1 MKEGLFF
8 IIFLIVI
15 TGICDTIS
23 QLLLKSAVNS
33 FGFSTN
39 GFLKIV
45 KSMLRLISIPWV
57 WFGFLAST
65 LSLLVWLF
73 VLSRVELNFAFSVD
87 SMHYIF
93 IAMAS
98 RMILKEKVGVLRWLG
113 TALIV
118 VGIILVTLS

>member
-15 TGICDTIS
+15 TSICDTIS

-33 FGFSTN
+33 FGFSTR

-45 KSMLRLISIPWV
+45 KSMLKLISIPWV

-65 LSLLVWLF
+65 FSLLIWLF

-87 SMHYIF
+87 SIHYIF
-93 IAMAS
+93 IAIAS
-98 RMILKEKVGVLRWLG
+98 RMILKEKVGILRWLG
-113 TALIV
+113 TALIA

>member
-1 MKEGLFF
+1 MKEGLLF
-8 IIFLIVI
+8 IILLIVS
-15 TGICDTIS
+15 TSVFDTIS
-23 QLLLKSAVNS
+23 QLVLKSAINS
-33 FGFSTN
+33 FRFNTRGVF
-39 GFLKIV
+39 KIIQSV
-45 KSMLRLISIPWV
+45 LRLISIPWV

-65 LSLLVWLF
+65 FSLVIWLF

-98 RMILKEKVGVLRWLG
+98 QIILKEKVGALRWLG

-118 VGIILVTLS
+118 VGIILVSLS